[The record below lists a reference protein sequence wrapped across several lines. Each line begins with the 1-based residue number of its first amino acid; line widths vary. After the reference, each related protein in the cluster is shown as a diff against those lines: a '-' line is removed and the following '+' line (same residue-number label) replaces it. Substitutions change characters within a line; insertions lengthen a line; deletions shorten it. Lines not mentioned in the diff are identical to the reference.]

1 MKKALNII
9 KNIFVWIVVIIA
21 VAMMIFTIVSVNTF
35 NRNDRRIFGYQAYIV
50 NSDSMSATDFDAGDL
65 ILIKAVE
72 DANTLEVG
80 DIITYISQNTESYG
94 ETITHK
100 IRSITT
106 DANGN
111 LGFVTYGTTTGSDD
125 ETIVTVPYILGKYE
139 KTIPKMGTFFNFL
152 KTPQGYIICIFVP
165 FILLILYQGINSIRL
180 FQRYKKEQFEEME
193 EEKAKIE
200 SERAEN
206 AKMLAEIQSLKEQ
219 LENTVAASSSTT
231 AKNTDADVENIS
243 TEVENAE

>member
-219 LENTVAASSSTT
+219 LENTVAASSATT

-243 TEVENAE
+243 TEAENAE